1 MIKAWREVAQRE
13 LKRIWLFKP
22 YLLSLTI
29 LPLLSML
36 LFVAIFS
43 RGVPSDLPIA
53 IVDND
58 NTPLSRK
65 VINMIEAT
73 PEITVRYKITST
85 IEGERLIRQGAAGA
99 MVIIPANF
107 EKDILGMTQT
117 TIGAYISGVNIL
129 ENGLISKGLQTSIA
143 TFSVGIKTEILTK
156 QGVTESQAITQA
168 IPISIDRHILF
179 NPSTNYS
186 YYLLPSFL
194 PMMILIFTVL
204 STIFAI
210 GSELKCSTTEEWIRT
225 AQGSITVALAGK
237 LTPTL
242 TLMTMMAAVMFI
254 LLFEFVGVPMQGNI
268 WILLI
273 SCFVFILAYI
283 SVAIFII
290 AITADMRLAMSLGGG
305 YSVMAFSF
313 SGLTFPAMA
322 MHEVIQWFGRLFPFT
337 YFTEIMIDQAL
348 RGAPIGNSLT
358 QLSYMVIFLLLPLTT
373 ARRLKHIILERK
385 YWGKA

>member
-1 MIKAWREVAQRE
+1 MIKAWREVVQRE
-13 LKRIWLFKP
+13 LKRVWQFKP
-22 YLLSLTI
+22 YLLSLNI

-36 LFVAIFS
+36 LFVAIFN

-73 PEITVRYKITST
+73 PEIAVRYKITNT
-85 IEGERLIRQGAAGA
+85 IEGERLIRQGTAGA

-107 EKDILGMTQT
+107 EKDILGMTPT

-156 QGVTESQAITQA
+156 QGAAESQAITQA
-168 IPISIDRHILF
+168 MPISIDRHILF
-179 NPSTNYS
+179 NPYTNYS

-210 GSELKCSTTEEWIRT
+210 GSELKYSTAEEWIRT

-242 TLMTMMAAVMFI
+242 TFMTTMAAVMFI

-268 WILLI
+268 WILFI
-273 SCFVFILAYI
+273 SCFAFILAYI

-305 YSVMAFSF
+305 YSVMAFSL
-313 SGLTFPAMA
+313 SGLTFPTMA
-322 MHEVIQWFGRLFPFT
+322 MHEVIQWFGHLFPFT

-348 RGAPIGNSLT
+348 RGAPIGNPLT
-358 QLSYMVIFLLLPLTT
+358 QLSYMMIFLLLPLTT

-385 YWGKA
+385 YWSKA

>member
-1 MIKAWREVAQRE
+1 MIKAWREVVQRE
-13 LKRIWLFKP
+13 LKRIWQFKP

-73 PEITVRYKITST
+73 PEIAVRYKITNT
-85 IEGERLIRQGAAGA
+85 IEGERLIRQGTAGA

-107 EKDILGMTQT
+107 EKDILGMTPT

-156 QGVTESQAITQA
+156 QGVAESQAITQA

-179 NPSTNYS
+179 NPYTNYS

-210 GSELKCSTTEEWIRT
+210 GSELKYSTTEEWIHT

-237 LTPTL
+237 LTPMI

-358 QLSYMVIFLLLPLTT
+358 QLSYMMIFLLLPLTT